1 MNPRPRAPSPPAL
14 FPTAA
19 WVFLGYLLAVILFG
33 AWVRITHSGDGCGSH
48 WPSCGGEV
56 IPVSPSA
63 ATLIEYTHRLTSA
76 LCGLLILAL
85 LLWAWRLF
93 RSGPTTRLLA
103 ATLVFILIE
112 GAIGAGLVLGG
123 LVGSDDSAARAIV
136 ISLHLVN
143 TLGLT
148 AAAALAAWCSADPL
162 RAPRFR
168 HRRAAFTVG
177 AALVVLTAMTGA
189 VTALGDTLL
198 PKEAEIGA
206 GLFARLTED
215 LGPGN
220 HFLARLRVLHPAVA
234 LLTAGYA
241 LWLLRPET
249 ARNRW
254 AVLARNA
261 VLVECAVGFVSVALS
276 APGWI
281 QLLHLLLAQLFW
293 IALVLAW
300 VSSAPPAARTPS
312 SSG

>member
-1 MNPRPRAPSPPAL
+1 MNRRPPQP
-14 FPTAA
+14 FTTAA
-19 WVFLGYLLAVILFG
+19 WVFLAYLLAVILFG

-63 ATLIEYTHRLTSA
+63 ATLIEYTHRLTSG
-76 LCGLLILAL
+76 LCGLLVLAL
-85 LLWAWRLF
+85 LGWAWRAY
-93 RSGPTTRLLA
+93 RTGPTTRLLA
-103 ATLVFILIE
+103 ATLVFVLIE

-123 LVGSDDSAARAIV
+123 LVGSDDSVARAIV
-136 ISLHLVN
+136 ISLHLGN

-148 AAAALAAWCSADPL
+148 AAAALAAWCSAAPL
-162 RAPRFR
+162 RAPGFR
-168 HRRAAFTVG
+168 HRRAAFSVG
-177 AALVVLTAMTGA
+177 VALVVLTAMTGA

-206 GLFARLTED
+206 GLFARLTDD

-220 HFLARLRVLHPAVA
+220 HFLARLRVLHPAIA
-234 LLTAGYA
+234 LLAAGYA
-241 LWLLRPET
+241 LRLLRPET

-254 AVLARNA
+254 AALARNL
-261 VLVECAVGFVSVALS
+261 VLVECAVGFASVALS

-300 VSSAPPAARTPS
+300 VSTASPAERAPASP
-312 SSG
+312 G